1 MPKSRKGAPGV
12 SGRSR
17 CRWQGQIV
25 GGSASLTA
33 VVFVDGC
40 QEGHTKGL
48 IAGCSRSSEAVI
60 SMSERTPTAQTPA
73 HTSIRNAIFFFSPR
87 PKRRPTGGDK
97 SPTPAKQQVQEPVAS
112 PTWVIT
118 ISIANRAV
126 AYLHRLLL
134 LLSLL
139 RIVASGGS
147 TTCTRVADVHRADRL
162 QACLGGDRLV

>member
-1 MPKSRKGAPGV
+1 MHQGKELKISQIIPRKGRKSDRKRLEGGKYAWLGENSKIRMPKSRKGAPGV

-73 HTSIRNAIFFFSPR
+73 HTSIRNAIFFFPR
-87 PKRRPTGGDK
+87 DQNGGRPEVTNHPHRQSNK
-97 SPTPAKQQVQEPVAS
+97 SK
-112 PTWVIT
+112 
-118 ISIANRAV
+118 N
-126 AYLHRLLL
+126 LLPP
-134 LLSLL
+134 L
-139 RIVASGGS
+139 RG
-147 TTCTRVADVHRADRL
+147 
-162 QACLGGDRLV
+162 